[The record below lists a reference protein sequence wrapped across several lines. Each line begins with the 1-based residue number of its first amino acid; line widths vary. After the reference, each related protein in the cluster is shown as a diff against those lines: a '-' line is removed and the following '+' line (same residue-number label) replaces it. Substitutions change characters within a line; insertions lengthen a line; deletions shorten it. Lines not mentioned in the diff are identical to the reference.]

1 MVEIKKVLVC
11 VDFTPETVKALEW
24 ARDIAEKFNSELI
37 AFVELEDLFSI
48 IKSSLGFSLPVPPN
62 LREKE
67 IKKAEEKIKALLK
80 NIKNSRY
87 IVEAEGTFGKRL
99 PVIVAEENPDLV
111 VITEDLED
119 VIDKI
124 SSQILII
131 K

>member
-11 VDFTPETVKALEW
+11 VDFTPESVKALEW
-24 ARDIAEKFNSELI
+24 AKDIAEKFNSELV

-67 IKKAEEKIKALLK
+67 LKKAEEKIKALLK

-124 SSQILII
+124 SSQILLI

>member
-1 MVEIKKVLVC
+1 MAEIKKVLVC
-11 VDFTPETVKALEW
+11 VDFTPETIKALEW
-24 ARDIAEKFNSELI
+24 AKDIAEKFNSELI

-80 NIKNSRY
+80 NVKNSRY
-87 IVEAEGTFGKRL
+87 IVEAEGTFIKRL
-99 PVIVAEENPDLV
+99 PVIVAEETPDLV
-111 VITEDLED
+111 VISEDLED